1 MATCNTATLLAGSDC
16 YQCLSDKEISLV
28 IVTFLCQIL
37 QRIDP
42 MATCDVESVRAASAQ
57 YSIMDNHQLRAAMVY
72 LLCEI
77 QALGLG
83 GASVHTDTVDPVADP
98 GIPSQIWIN
107 RTSGQVWYWNDGSGA
122 WDLLIA

>member
-1 MATCNTATLLAGSDC
+1 
-16 YQCLSDKEISLV
+16 V

-77 QALGLG
+77 QATASEL
-83 GASVHTDTVDPVADP
+83 GASGVHIDTVDPVADP
-98 GIPSQIWIN
+98 GVTSQIWIN